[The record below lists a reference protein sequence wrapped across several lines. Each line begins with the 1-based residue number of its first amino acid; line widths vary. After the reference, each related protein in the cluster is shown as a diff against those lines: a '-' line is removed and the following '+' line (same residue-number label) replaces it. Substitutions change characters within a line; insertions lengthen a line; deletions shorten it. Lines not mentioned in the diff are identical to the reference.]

1 MLAGISSASIQGR
14 IALGPRAGRRVWQVG
29 EEPDAPWV
37 LSSHPR
43 PAHIAGFDLHANVA
57 VPAPDRRRLEQLCR
71 YLLRPPVA
79 QERLRRMGDDR
90 ILLTCRALLQNAGVG
105 GKQGGRYN
113 SKRRRLH
120 ANPLFARFGAHVALR
135 PVYILSVEDAMSV
148 AKYLFGGLTVVAV
161 SLSLVIAPAQ
171 AVPVVVFQ
179 DTFDSNAAGLNSTPS
194 GWTVSDGT
202 VDIIAS
208 GSFGISCAGGSGVC
222 IDMDGSTGD
231 AGVMTTNS
239 VFTNSGAASF
249 WTLEFDVSGNQ
260 RTSGSDSMAVTF
272 DGVTNVV
279 GPLAGNAP

>member
-1 MLAGISSASIQGR
+1 
-14 IALGPRAGRRVWQVG
+14 
-29 EEPDAPWV
+29 
-37 LSSHPR
+37 
-43 PAHIAGFDLHANVA
+43 
-57 VPAPDRRRLEQLCR
+57 
-71 YLLRPPVA
+71 
-79 QERLRRMGDDR
+79 
-90 ILLTCRALLQNAGVG
+90 
-105 GKQGGRYN
+105 
-113 SKRRRLH
+113 
-120 ANPLFARFGAHVALR
+120 
-135 PVYILSVEDAMSV
+135 MSV

-279 GPLAGNAP
+279 GPLAGNAPFVHLSFIIPAAAGSSSTISFDHLGGDNVGLILDNVTLYIDRRSDTAVPEPGTLVLLGAGLASLAVAVRRRRPA